1 MKKTLKNFI
10 KNSSIDANLI
20 RAVIR
25 QSGGWQSFQES
36 ASDIANHGI
45 IGGFSG
51 WVYYNE
57 TCAFYAK
64 NQNLIVK
71 LAERQADEY
80 GYQSAQDIV
89 KGFHSLDATLSEIG
103 HTLYG
108 TKRQHDTQ
116 VANALAWY
124 AAEEV
129 ASAYNDWVNYGE

>member
-64 NQNLIVK
+64 NQGAIVALVEHWANEA
-71 LAERQADEY
+71 LASAIDYVAGFNCFGADKP
-80 GYQSAQDIV
+80 S
-89 KGFHSLDATLSEIG
+89 IG
-103 HTLYG
+103 KTLYG
-108 TKRQHDTQ
+108 NKRQHDTQ
-116 VANALAWY
+116 VADALAWF
-124 AAEEV
+124 AAECV
-129 ASAYNDWVNYGE
+129 AIAYNDWVNYGE